1 MKTPLSITRYRNT
14 RYWAIWL
21 GGDLLAV
28 TVYRKGAEAILHYI
42 NSKKAHTMKTP
53 TVYLT
58 TEQGITVR
66 AQLDLEKTCISY
78 KRTGTWR
85 TDVIYE
91 QPVPVLV
98 ADGLFK
104 PLDERTIRA
113 CKKFYGIT
121 LRGSYTNTQGLRRAA
136 TSHPRI
142 IHPEVI
148 QAAEE
153 EMQSPFGLPK
163 THLTGNEAFE
173 VFMQTAYGRNADER
187 KEPTTPEGAV
197 EAQEAEVSAKAS
209 AGSKTKSKGKRKTA
223 KRHPKSTAIS
233 KKADA
238 PAEET
243 PQAEDDMRLPWDTD
257 EGWEE
262 NATPV
267 EAEPVVPAEAE
278 PVVPAEETPQAEDD
292 MRLPWDTDE
301 GWEENATP
309 AEAEPVAPS
318 EAEPVARQEEQA
330 ARLSTYNLAREGE
343 LIRLHPGMASVT
355 LQAGDILIRR
365 YKKALVQVIVRAIGA
380 YEWAGEVYPTLT
392 HISWKATGY
401 QISGN
406 SFFGLPA
413 TPRSARA

>member
-262 NATPV
+262 NATP
-267 EAEPVVPAEAE
+267 
-278 PVVPAEETPQAEDD
+278 
-292 MRLPWDTDE
+292 
-301 GWEENATP
+301 

>member
-66 AQLDLEKTCISY
+66 AQLDPEKTCISY

-187 KEPTTPEGAV
+187 KEPATPEGAV
-197 EAQEAEVSAKAS
+197 EAQEAEVSPKAKS
-209 AGSKTKSKGKRKTA
+209 RSKTKSKGKRKTA
-223 KRHPKSTAIS
+223 KRHQKSTAIS
-233 KKADA
+233 EKADA

-243 PQAEDDMRLPWDTD
+243 PQAE
-257 EGWEE
+257 
-262 NATPV
+262 A
-267 EAEPVVPAEAE
+267 
-278 PVVPAEETPQAEDD
+278 D

-309 AEAEPVAPS
+309 AEAEPATPV
-318 EAEPVARQEEQA
+318 EAEPATPVEAEPTTSAEAEPATRQEEQA
-330 ARLSTYNLAREGE
+330 SRLSTYNLAREGE
-343 LIRLHPGMASVT
+343 LIRLHPGTASVT

-365 YKKALVQVIVRAIGA
+365 YKKALVQVIVHAIGA

>member
-142 IHPEVI
+142 IHREVI

-187 KEPTTPEGAV
+187 KEPATPEGAV

-223 KRHPKSTAIS
+223 KGRQKSATIPEE
-233 KKADA
+233 ADTRK
-238 PAEET
+238 EET
-243 PQAEDDMRLPWDTD
+243 PLAKSDVRLPWDAD
-257 EGWEE
+257 EGRETNATPIE
-262 NATPV
+262 TEPTTPSEAEPATPV
-267 EAEPVVPAEAE
+267 EAEPVAPSEE
-278 PVVPAEETPQAEDD
+278 KPVVPA
-292 MRLPWDTDE
+292 
-301 GWEENATP
+301 
-309 AEAEPVAPS
+309 

-330 ARLSTYNLAREGE
+330 SRLSTYNLEREGE

>member
-42 NSKKAHTMKTP
+42 NSKKAHTMRSNKYTESP
-53 TVYLT
+53 MIGAITREGKRVRVRATAGGTSICYK
-58 TEQGITVR
+58 EQGKWSADETCTIPLPELLAEGVLKLADQKARTTYDKFCARGRRVR
-66 AQLDLEKTCISY
+66 RNAAQRQEAQAKVD
-78 KRTGTWR
+78 
-85 TDVIYE
+85 
-91 QPVPVLV
+91 
-98 ADGLFK
+98 
-104 PLDERTIRA
+104 
-113 CKKFYGIT
+113 
-121 LRGSYTNTQGLRRAA
+121 
-136 TSHPRI
+136 TSLPWEASEEAETRD
-142 IHPEVI
+142 
-148 QAAEE
+148 EE
-153 EMQSPFGLPK
+153 EPLTSP
-163 THLTGNEAFE
+163 E
-173 VFMQTAYGRNADER
+173 DE
-187 KEPTTPEGAV
+187 PASPA
-197 EAQEAEVSAKAS
+197 EAE
-209 AGSKTKSKGKRKTA
+209 
-223 KRHPKSTAIS
+223 P
-233 KKADA
+233 
-238 PAEET
+238 
-243 PQAEDDMRLPWDTD
+243 
-257 EGWEE
+257 
-262 NATPV
+262 ATPV
-267 EAEPVVPAEAE
+267 EAEP
-278 PVVPAEETPQAEDD
+278 
-292 MRLPWDTDE
+292 
-301 GWEENATP
+301 ATP

-330 ARLSTYNLAREGE
+330 ARLSTYNLEREGE

>member
-42 NSKKAHTMKTP
+42 NSKKAHTMRSNK
-53 TVYLT
+53 Y
-58 TEQGITVR
+58 TESPMIGAITREGKRVRVR
-66 AQLDLEKTCISY
+66 ATAGGTSICYKGQGKWSADETCTIPLPELLAEGVL
-78 KRTGTWR
+78 KLADQKARTTYDKFCARGRRVRRNAAQRQEAQAKVDTSLPWEASEEAETR
-85 TDVIYE
+85 DE
-91 QPVPVLV
+91 EE
-98 ADGLFK
+98 
-104 PLDERTIRA
+104 PLTSAEDEPA
-113 CKKFYGIT
+113 
-121 LRGSYTNTQGLRRAA
+121 S
-136 TSHPRI
+136 P
-142 IHPEVI
+142 
-148 QAAEE
+148 AEE
-153 EMQSPFGLPK
+153 EP
-163 THLTGNEAFE
+163 
-173 VFMQTAYGRNADER
+173 
-187 KEPTTPEGAV
+187 
-197 EAQEAEVSAKAS
+197 
-209 AGSKTKSKGKRKTA
+209 
-223 KRHPKSTAIS
+223 
-233 KKADA
+233 
-238 PAEET
+238 
-243 PQAEDDMRLPWDTD
+243 
-257 EGWEE
+257 
-262 NATPV
+262 ATPV
-267 EAEPVVPAEAE
+267 EAEP
-278 PVVPAEETPQAEDD
+278 
-292 MRLPWDTDE
+292 
-301 GWEENATP
+301 ATP
-309 AEAEPVAPS
+309 AEAEPVAPA

>member
-42 NSKKAHTMKTP
+42 NSKKAHTMRSNK
-53 TVYLT
+53 Y
-58 TEQGITVR
+58 TESPMIGAITREGKRVRVR
-66 AQLDLEKTCISY
+66 ATAGGTSICYKGQGKWSADETCTIPLPELLAEGVLKLADQKARTTYEKFC
-78 KRTGTWR
+78 
-85 TDVIYE
+85 
-91 QPVPVLV
+91 
-98 ADGLFK
+98 A
-104 PLDERTIRA
+104 
-113 CKKFYGIT
+113 
-121 LRGSYTNTQGLRRAA
+121 RGRRVRRNAA
-136 TSHPRI
+136 QRQEAQAKVDTSLPWEASEEAEARD
-142 IHPEVI
+142 
-148 QAAEE
+148 EE
-153 EMQSPFGLPK
+153 EPLTSAEDEPASPA
-163 THLTGNEAFE
+163 ES
-173 VFMQTAYGRNADER
+173 
-187 KEPTTPEGAV
+187 EPTTLA
-197 EAQEAEVSAKAS
+197 
-209 AGSKTKSKGKRKTA
+209 
-223 KRHPKSTAIS
+223 
-233 KKADA
+233 
-238 PAEET
+238 
-243 PQAEDDMRLPWDTD
+243 
-257 EGWEE
+257 
-262 NATPV
+262 
-267 EAEPVVPAEAE
+267 
-278 PVVPAEETPQAEDD
+278 
-292 MRLPWDTDE
+292 
-301 GWEENATP
+301 
-309 AEAEPVAPS
+309 

>member
-21 GGDLLAV
+21 GGELLAV

-58 TEQGITVR
+58 TEHGITVR

-187 KEPTTPEGAV
+187 KEPATPEGAV
-197 EAQEAEVSAKAS
+197 EAQETEVSAKAS

-223 KRHPKSTAIS
+223 KRHQKSTAIS
-233 KKADA
+233 EKADA

-243 PQAEDDMRLPWDTD
+243 PQAEADMRLPWDTD

-267 EAEPVVPAEAE
+267 EAEPV
-278 PVVPAEETPQAEDD
+278 
-292 MRLPWDTDE
+292 
-301 GWEENATP
+301 
-309 AEAEPVAPS
+309 APS
-318 EAEPVARQEEQA
+318 EEEPVARQEEQA
-330 ARLSTYNLAREGE
+330 SRLSTYNLAREGE